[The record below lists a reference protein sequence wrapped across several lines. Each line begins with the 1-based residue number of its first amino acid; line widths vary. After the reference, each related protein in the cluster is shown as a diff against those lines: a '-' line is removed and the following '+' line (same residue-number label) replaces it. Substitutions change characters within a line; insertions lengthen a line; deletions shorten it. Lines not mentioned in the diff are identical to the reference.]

1 MMESGEEEETGK
13 RCMGSAIR
21 DCTIARPPSAQ
32 ITEIRRGRGRD
43 RPGKKEDDDS
53 NLAQGSG
60 RSVARYRFASLAHST
75 RDTKQ
80 APMPSRPLRPRTRTP
95 TTDKVFLGT
104 TPFPDVINAI
114 SCARPLS
121 REGGR
126 PPVAQSLPTP
136 RTCLYDDVPASQG
149 LKFYEKRIKQV
160 IKSSGIRSDLASRL
174 KSRNHTSIFF

>member
-1 MMESGEEEETGK
+1 MMYGVG
-13 RCMGSAIR
+13 RG
-21 DCTIARPPSAQ
+21 CTIARPPSAQ
-32 ITEIRRGRGRD
+32 ITEIRRGYGG

-60 RSVARYRFASLAHST
+60 RSPRHGIASLHSLA

-80 APMPSRPLRPRTRTP
+80 APMPSRPLRPRTTP

-121 REGGR
+121 RKGGKEASCLSLNLFQLQGPAFTIYTS
-126 PPVAQSLPTP
+126 PPT
-136 RTCLYDDVPASQG
+136 
-149 LKFYEKRIKQV
+149 
-160 IKSSGIRSDLASRL
+160 RL
-174 KSRNHTSIFF
+174 WG

>member
-1 MMESGEEEETGK
+1 
-13 RCMGSAIR
+13 
-21 DCTIARPPSAQ
+21 
-32 ITEIRRGRGRD
+32 
-43 RPGKKEDDDS
+43 
-53 NLAQGSG
+53 
-60 RSVARYRFASLAHST
+60 
-75 RDTKQ
+75 
-80 APMPSRPLRPRTRTP
+80 MPSRPLRPRTPRP
-95 TTDKVFLGT
+95 TADKVFLGT

-160 IKSSGIRSDLASRL
+160 IKSSGIGSDLASRL
-174 KSRNHTSIFF
+174 KSRNNTSIFFYEQFWKCILEALTRRDKHCLQSLCQDVIVISLVLWTG

>member
-1 MMESGEEEETGK
+1 MMESGKEEETRNDVWGQL
-13 RCMGSAIR
+13 G
-21 DCTIARPPSAQ
+21 CTIARPPSAQ
-32 ITEIRRGRGRD
+32 ITEIRRGRD

-60 RSVARYRFASLAHST
+60 RSPRHGIASLHSLA

-80 APMPSRPLRPRTRTP
+80 APMPSRPLRPRTTP

-121 REGGR
+121 KEGRR
-126 PPVAQSLPTP
+126 PPVCRTISSSSKDLPLRFI
-136 RTCLYDDVPASQG
+136 RTRQHGFGDEVS
-149 LKFYEKRIKQV
+149 
-160 IKSSGIRSDLASRL
+160 
-174 KSRNHTSIFF
+174 

>member
-1 MMESGEEEETGK
+1 MEGRTTAKHKFEMEYSAGRPLGWIDDGK
-13 RCMGSAIR
+13 RRGRRRRREKMYGVSR
-21 DCTIARPPSAQ
+21 GCTIARPPSAQ

-60 RSVARYRFASLAHST
+60 RSPRHGIASLHSLA

-80 APMPSRPLRPRTRTP
+80 APMPSRPPRPRTRTP

-114 SCARPLS
+114 SCARPLL
-121 REGGR
+121 REGGLL
-126 PPVAQSLPTP
+126 SLN
-136 RTCLYDDVPASQG
+136 L
-149 LKFYEKRIKQV
+149 F
-160 IKSSGIRSDLASRL
+160 
-174 KSRNHTSIFF
+174 